1 MFLKI
6 FQKKNNIDATPEA
19 PAPEEQNAKSTLPGV
34 PRVPIE
40 EQKLLRR
47 QCKQFVIDE
56 FGKSVINLRLQKGIL
71 TPLHIVDLHKV
82 VVPREYYQNPQRL
95 IEQRVQECLEIHRQ
109 NLGQKLY
116 RESFNLQPGHLLV
129 AIKDI
134 RKKSIVS
141 FKDYAD
147 NLDKFLEIFNPAIHQ
162 LLLIRYFI
170 PPVPDDM
177 HQFDNIELPP
187 QFEKIL
193 TDVINFCDLNY
204 SLDNLTY
211 DKWQALV
218 HALDE
223 TGVSLNLV
231 NKHQEYPFRE
241 MFTFD
246 YGEIGYRKVLAKLLL
261 KEKVEKRTVVIPLFV
276 IMLAFFCSEPNAR
289 VSFPYHFLFTATGDA
304 KKRSMEKGKISF
316 FKLFNQLLDESLT
329 QDQLSKCLAVIHNEV
344 FQIHQ
349 MEIDDLLLGYRQ
361 KHNAMSGV

>member
-6 FQKKNNIDATPEA
+6 FQKKNKVDVNLEPPP
-19 PAPEEQNAKSTLPGV
+19 PAEENAKSTLSGI

-47 QCKQFVIDE
+47 QRKQFVIDE

-82 VVPREYYQNPQRL
+82 LVTREYYQNPQRL
-95 IEQRVQECLEIHRQ
+95 IEQRVEECLEIHRQ
-109 NLGQKLY
+109 NLRQKLY

-129 AIKDI
+129 TIKDI

-147 NLDKFLEIFNPAIHQ
+147 DLDKFLQVFNPTIHQ

-170 PPVPDDM
+170 PPIPDDM
-177 HQFDNIELPP
+177 HQFDHIELPT

-193 TDVINFCDLNY
+193 TDFINFCDLNY

-218 HALDE
+218 RALDE
-223 TGVSLNLV
+223 TGVILNIV
-231 NKHQEYPFRE
+231 NKQQEHPFRE

-246 YGEIGYRKVLAKLLL
+246 YSEIGYRKVLAKLLL
-261 KEKVEKRTVVIPLFV
+261 KEKVEKRTMVIPLFV

-304 KKRSMEKGKISF
+304 KKRSLEKGKISF

-329 QDQLSKCLAVIHNEV
+329 QDQLSKCLAVIHNEA
-344 FQIHQ
+344 FKIHQ
-349 MEIDDLLLGYRQ
+349 MEIDDLLLSYRE
-361 KHNAMSGV
+361 KYRVMGGV